1 MGLILPDVSDDTV
14 SRIQTDVKGALSNSN
29 PWLEESFI
37 RALCVGLGRRTFDYY
52 AVLKD
57 AMKQMFPATASGEY
71 LQFWATLKNMLPLYA
86 SAATG
91 KVTFTGNVGT
101 AIPSGTIVEIGG
113 MEYETDADA
122 TIAAVSRTV
131 DSLTASGT
139 VGTCVTDDDHE
150 FAVGNVVTIAGAN
163 ETAWN
168 DDWTIIAVPSA
179 KSFQVTV
186 PLAILS
192 PATGT
197 ITASADVATGDVT
210 SSQVGSGVNQDAD
223 TEGALQS
230 PIAGIDDEV
239 IVQYGGIAGGAD
251 AESEEDYQKRIDWRW
266 KNPLTPFNPAN
277 IEATIRGIN
286 GNTRVWV
293 HRVTPQVGCVTAYFV
308 RDNDASIIPDAPEEA
323 AALAAV
329 LAIAPGNTEE
339 TDVIVKGPTG
349 IEIDIIISSLV
360 PDTLSMRAAVEDTIS
375 AFYRGGL
382 DEGEDHVVDK
392 LKAAI
397 YQTYDVVKGVAL
409 ESFTLDSPVVD
420 QAIAQGEIAI
430 EGTVTINE

>member
-37 RALCVGLGRRTFDYY
+37 RALCVALGRRTFDYY

-71 LQFWATLKNMLPLYA
+71 LQFWATLKNMLPLDA

-210 SSQVGSGVNQDAD
+210 SSEVGSGVNQDAD
-223 TEGALQS
+223 ADGALQS
-230 PIAGIDDEV
+230 PIAGIDDKV
-239 IVQYGGIAGGAD
+239 VVQYGGIAGGAD
-251 AESEEDYQKRIDWRW
+251 AESEEDYQAQIGRASCR
-266 KNPLTPFNPAN
+266 
-277 IEATIRGIN
+277 E
-286 GNTRVWV
+286 RV
-293 HRVTPQVGCVTAYFV
+293 
-308 RDNDASIIPDAPEEA
+308 
-323 AALAAV
+323 
-329 LAIAPGNTEE
+329 
-339 TDVIVKGPTG
+339 
-349 IEIDIIISSLV
+349 
-360 PDTLSMRAAVEDTIS
+360 
-375 AFYRGGL
+375 
-382 DEGEDHVVDK
+382 
-392 LKAAI
+392 
-397 YQTYDVVKGVAL
+397 
-409 ESFTLDSPVVD
+409 
-420 QAIAQGEIAI
+420 
-430 EGTVTINE
+430 